1 MTLSNSDAAG
11 ARQDYVLL
19 KALYVSFVFFVLLR
33 IGLNSLILN
42 QFMNYTTVQGSIVE
56 KIHPASYGIAL
67 VVAVLLLS
75 FRIELSAADLKVLR
89 AILVFCTGVTLL
101 LAMLVVIGLTTS
113 IGYVLDTYLIA
124 CLAAFGLMC
133 FPAVWRPRLCE
144 LILALF
150 VLSALVGIAEFAT
163 HARLLPYA
171 GGEDTFRPTGL
182 SEHPLQLGQWCAI
195 GICFA
200 CIPRWPIVLKLFV
213 VTVLLVGALVSG
225 ARVATLCACLSCVA
239 FLIAVPINAPSRQDV
254 LQRKLMLAIAG
265 LVTLAAIVSAMLA
278 AGALSRLTGGLVD
291 QSSQARVGIYRV
303 FDYMTWSEILFGTDI
318 VKVQRIAMDIL
329 GLKFIESSPVLFTVQ
344 FGLFGAIFFAGLLIY
359 LFSVLLKGRS
369 YIAVFATL
377 MFFGLS
383 LSNNALST
391 KSADILVLMFL
402 IMSDQSA
409 RPRLTR
415 S

>member
-1 MTLSNSDAAG
+1 M
-11 ARQDYVLL
+11 LL

-42 QFMNYTTVQGSIVE
+42 QFMNYTTLQGSIVE

-75 FRIELSAADLKVLR
+75 FRIELSAADLRILR

-101 LAMLVVIGLTTS
+101 LAMLVFIGLTTS

-124 CLAAFGLMC
+124 CLTAFGLMC
-133 FPAVWRPRLCE
+133 FPAAWRPRLCE

-150 VLSALVGIAEFAT
+150 VLSALVAIAEFAT

-200 CIPRWPIVLKLFV
+200 CIPRWPIVLKLVV

-265 LVTLAAIVSAMLA
+265 LFTLAAIVSAMLA

-303 FDYMTWSEILFGTDI
+303 FDYMTWGEILFGTDI

-402 IMSDQSA
+402 IMSDQTV
-409 RPRLTR
+409 RPRPRR